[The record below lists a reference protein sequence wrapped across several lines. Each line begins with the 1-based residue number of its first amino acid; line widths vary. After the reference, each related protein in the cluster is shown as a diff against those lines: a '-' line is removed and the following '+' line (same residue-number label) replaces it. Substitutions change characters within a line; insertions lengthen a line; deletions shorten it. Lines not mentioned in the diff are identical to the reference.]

1 VNHPDEHD
9 DDPDGVTLWSG
20 RLRAWPAAPDPDRN
34 EDDTVATRRTTSGG
48 STGSSRAVEN
58 DERVPSHG
66 DIASSR
72 AVRRGDPPLSP
83 PALADHR
90 PASALDDVTAPP
102 AQDDVAAPSVSD
114 ADTAPSRSR
123 TPHAG
128 AGLSRPGD
136 ASTIPAVIDESLPA
150 SVADTSTVPRAG
162 VEPRLS
168 ASIADTEADSGP
180 RGIRAVVPVV
190 DGEPPAQREARS
202 PIALRRESYAPRVD
216 DPARVARASTGGA
229 VRSSDAALVHPRRSP
244 GRVRLVV
251 LAAAVVAVVALA
263 AVGVALL
270 LG

>member
-1 VNHPDEHD
+1 MNDPDGHD

-20 RLRAWPAAPDPDRN
+20 RLRAWPAAPEPDGN
-34 EDDTVATRRTTSGG
+34 EDDTLSARRTTSGG
-48 STGSSRAVEN
+48 GAPPSRAAEN
-58 DERVPSHG
+58 DERPPSHG
-66 DIASSR
+66 DTASR
-72 AVRRGDPPLSP
+72 AARRGDAPLPP
-83 PALADHR
+83 PALADQR
-90 PASALDDVTAPP
+90 PPSALDDVTAP
-102 AQDDVAAPSVSD
+102 SVLDS
-114 ADTAPSRSR
+114 DTAPSRSR

-128 AGLSRPGD
+128 AGLSPPGD
-136 ASTIPAVIDESLPA
+136 TSTIPAAIDGSLPA

-168 ASIADTEADSGP
+168 ASIADTEEDSGP
-180 RGIRAVVPVV
+180 RGIRPVVPVV

-202 PIALRRESYAPRVD
+202 PVALRRESYAPRVD
-216 DPARVARASTGGA
+216 EPARVARASTGGA